1 MQQCNTY
8 IRDFSLQLK
17 DILLLS
23 CVTKFMLFS
32 LLLFIQVA
40 NVFQSLTDD
49 SMHPC
54 IVHRDSRL
62 QISHKYPIVL
72 ATPSTLFT
80 YSLKILNNV
89 QVVVTDE
96 ADLVIASGGDD
107 IWEILSFFKGVDSL
121 KKRRK
126 QQKRLARQKALQER
140 SETTKQWCDSSIPIT
155 VNEIRTKGLNHSGEN
170 VSIQANIS
178 PSQRQFV
185 FVAAT
190 LPSRGKKAVYN
201 VLKGW
206 LPDAAFVSTDLVHHT
221 VPTVDIFYVKVEEA
235 LKLPELLSCLNSF
248 VGIIKYPLTGIRKRS
263 GDQEMVGNAGNVGAS
278 THGSSDRVEN
288 AEMFLAK
295 EKLDI
300 SAAEKGHF
308 VDGTCESRKETF
320 LEPVALKNLRVLV
333 FVNTPKAA
341 ERSFNFLSDITE
353 EGAGDSIPWE
363 HASQHEKIITTWKTV
378 QDGAAAHEY
387 VVTHT
392 GLKDVWLGR
401 VGRIHGDIPSS
412 ERIETLR
419 KFSSGELR
427 VLICTDLASRGL
439 DIPDVSHVIQL
450 DFASNAA
457 QVLHRTGRTARAGA
471 SGKGTYCKKL
481 RFKCL

>member
-1 MQQCNTY
+1 L
-8 IRDFSLQLK
+8 IIFLH
-17 DILLLS
+17 
-23 CVTKFMLFS
+23 
-32 LLLFIQVA
+32 LFIQVA

-49 SMHPC
+49 TMHPC
-54 IVHRDSRL
+54 IVHRGSRL
-62 QISHKYPIVL
+62 RVNPKYPIVL

-80 YSLKILNNV
+80 YSLKTLNNV

-121 KKRRK
+121 KKQRK
-126 QQKRLARQKALQER
+126 QQKHSARQKALQGRIDATER
-140 SETTKQWCDSSIPIT
+140 GSDSIVPRS
-155 VNEIRTKGLNHSGEN
+155 NEIRTKGLNHSGKN
-170 VSIQANIS
+170 VSIQADVL

-201 VLKGW
+201 VLRRW
-206 LPDAAFVSTDLVHHT
+206 LPEAEFVSTELVHHT
-221 VPTVDIFYVKVEEA
+221 VPTVDIFYVKVQEA
-235 LKLPELLSCLNSF
+235 LKLPELLRCLNSF
-248 VGIIKYPLTGIRKRS
+248 VGIIKYPLTGMGKKS
-263 GDQEMVGNAGNVGAS
+263 SDEVMVGNEGNVGAS
-278 THGSSDRVEN
+278 ANGSSDQDGN
-288 AEMFLAK
+288 AEMFFAK
-295 EKLDI
+295 EKRDI
-300 SAAEKGHF
+300 SATEKGHF
-308 VDGTCESRKETF
+308 VDGTREGKKETF
-320 LEPVALKNLRVLV
+320 LEPVGLINLRVLV

-341 ERSFNFLSDITE
+341 ERAFNFLSDTTE
-353 EGAGDSIPWE
+353 EGEGDSIPWE
-363 HASQHEKIITTWKTV
+363 HVSQHDKIITTWQTV
-378 QDGAAAHEY
+378 QDEFDEDGTAAHEH

-392 GLKDVWLGR
+392 GFKDMWLGR
-401 VGRIHGDIPSS
+401 VGRIHGDIPPS

-419 KFSSGELR
+419 KFTSGEWR

-471 SGKGTYCKKL
+471 SGKGREL
-481 RFKCL
+481 RFKLHLPCLRLQCI

>member
-1 MQQCNTY
+1 MCNKNDV
-8 IRDFSLQLK
+8 IFLSLF
-17 DILLLS
+17 I
-23 CVTKFMLFS
+23 
-32 LLLFIQVA
+32 IQVA

-49 SMHPC
+49 TMQPC

-80 YSLKILNNV
+80 YSLKTLNNV

-96 ADLVIASGGDD
+96 ADFVISSGGHD

-126 QQKRLARQKALQER
+126 QQKQSSRQKALQGRRNATEQG
-140 SETTKQWCDSSIPIT
+140 SDSSILIKL
-155 VNEIRTKGLNHSGEN
+155 NGIRTKRLNHNGKN
-170 VSIQANIS
+170 LSIHADQADVL

-206 LPDAAFVSTDLVHHT
+206 LPDAEFVSTDLVHHT
-221 VPTVDIFYVKVEEA
+221 VPTVDIFYVKVEEV
-235 LKLPELLSCLNSF
+235 LKLPELLRCLNSF
-248 VGIIKYPLTGIRKRS
+248 VGITKFPLTGIEKRS
-263 GDQEMVGNAGNVGAS
+263 SDQVMVGNAGNVVAS
-278 THGSSDRVEN
+278 AQESSDREEN
-288 AEMFLAK
+288 TEMFLAK

-300 SAAEKGHF
+300 SPAEKGHF
-308 VDGTCESRKETF
+308 VDGTHEGKNETF
-320 LEPVALKNLRVLV
+320 LEPIALNNLRVLV

-341 ERSFNFLSDITE
+341 ERAFNFLSDITE
-353 EGAGDSIPWE
+353 EGERDSFPWE
-363 HASQHEKIITTWKTV
+363 HVSQHEKIITTWQTI
-378 QDGAAAHEY
+378 QDSVTAHEHV

-401 VGRIHGDIPSS
+401 VGRIHGDIPPS

-419 KFSSGELR
+419 KFTSGELR

-457 QVLHRTGRTARAGA
+457 QVLHRTGRTARAGT
-471 SGKGTYCKKL
+471 SGKGRKL
-481 RFKCL
+481 RFKFH

>member
-1 MQQCNTY
+1 MCNK
-8 IRDFSLQLK
+8 IDVIFLH
-17 DILLLS
+17 LL
-23 CVTKFMLFS
+23 V
-32 LLLFIQVA
+32 IQVA

-49 SMHPC
+49 TMHPC

-62 QISHKYPIVL
+62 QINRKYPIVL

-80 YSLKILNNV
+80 YSLKTLNNV
-89 QVVVTDE
+89 RVVVTDE

-126 QQKRLARQKALQER
+126 QQKRLARQKALQGR
-140 SETTKQWCDSSIPIT
+140 SETTEQGCDPSIPIKLD
-155 VNEIRTKGLNHSGEN
+155 EISTKGLNHSGES
-170 VSIQANIS
+170 VSIQADVLL
-178 PSQRQFV
+178 SQRQFV

-206 LPDAAFVSTDLVHHT
+206 LPDAEFVSTDLVHHT
-221 VPTVDIFYVKVEEA
+221 VPTVDIFYVKVDEA
-235 LKLPELLSCLNSF
+235 LKLPQLLRCLNSF
-248 VGIIKYPLTGIRKRS
+248 VGIVKYPLTGIEKRS
-263 GDQEMVGNAGNVGAS
+263 SDQVNVGNAGNVDAS
-278 THGSSDRVEN
+278 AHGSSDREEN
-288 AEMFLAK
+288 AEIFLAE

-300 SAAEKGHF
+300 SATEKGHF
-308 VDGTCESRKETF
+308 VDGTHEGKKETF

-341 ERSFNFLSDITE
+341 ERAFNFLSDITE
-353 EGAGDSIPWE
+353 EGAGNSIPWE
-363 HASQHEKIITTWKTV
+363 HVRQHEKITTTWKTV
-378 QDGAAAHEY
+378 QDGSAAREH
-387 VVTHT
+387 VVTYT
-392 GLKDVWLGR
+392 GVKDVWLGR
-401 VGRIHGDIPSS
+401 AGRIHGDIPPS

-419 KFSSGELR
+419 KFTSGELR

-439 DIPDVSHVIQL
+439 DIPNVSHVIQL

-471 SGKGTYCKKL
+471 SGKGRKL
-481 RFKCL
+481 RFKCHLPCLRLQQGA